1 MAYGRMSPVTR
12 QAMQVGGQ
20 IFSYAILIQ
29 RHSGLFRSFYK
40 QRSPFIET
48 AKRWWPLLSE
58 CSQFRRE
65 GEFIDILLK
74 VGDTPAKTEK

>member
-1 MAYGRMSPVTR
+1 MAYGRMSPVTK

-40 QRSPFIET
+40 QKSPFIET
-48 AKRWWPLLSE
+48 AKR
-58 CSQFRRE
+58 
-65 GEFIDILLK
+65 
-74 VGDTPAKTEK
+74 